1 MGAVEVRHVA
11 RVAVGVAA
19 VLAQI
24 ALTLFYAGW
33 SLFVVP
39 PPVILILLFLLLTG
53 LVAVIWLA
61 IRDTWLAPIV
71 PIASIIALSL
81 IYELGKANL
90 GWGA

>member
-1 MGAVEVRHVA
+1 MEVRHVA

-24 ALTLFYAGW
+24 ALSVFYTGW

-39 PPVILILLFLLLTG
+39 PDVLLSLLFLLLAG
-53 LVAVIWLA
+53 SVAVTWLA
-61 IRDTWLAPIV
+61 IRHTWLAPIV
-71 PIASIIALSL
+71 PIASVIALSL
-81 IYELGKANL
+81 IYELGRANL